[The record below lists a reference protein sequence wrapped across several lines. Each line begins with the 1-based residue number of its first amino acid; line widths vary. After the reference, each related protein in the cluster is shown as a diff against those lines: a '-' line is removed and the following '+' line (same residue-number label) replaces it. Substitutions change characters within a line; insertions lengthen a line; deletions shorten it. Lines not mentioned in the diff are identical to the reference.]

1 MKTTISL
8 IPASEALQA
17 FPEMIGHLVAAQL
30 PARHSSDATH
40 EHEITL
46 DVRRLTPTTPATR
59 KARTPRAEA
68 GGSSRGP
75 GRPRKD
81 AAK

>member
-46 DVRRLTPTTPATR
+46 DVRRLTPPTPAKR
-59 KARTPRAEA
+59 GPKAPRATA
-68 GGSSRGP
+68 GGSSPRP
-75 GRPRKD
+75 GRPPKS
-81 AAK
+81 ATT